1 MAGTL
6 TLDDYRERVYQFAYG
21 SRDDEEILFWL
32 NMSIK
37 ELARRW
43 RWSWLEKTASFATVA
58 SQAYTAF
65 PADFQYWGRLRR
77 ASGDSGTYAVP
88 EFVSELDPRYDH
100 PSKWYNVAQGEPKWY
115 TLWAEQCNWYP
126 TPDAVYTYTLD
137 YWFKPTE
144 FTSTPT
150 STCTVPDEFS
160 DVLVH
165 MVLLKSATREDDLAK
180 QQTLASI
187 VETHIQQM
195 MRDEKTRQRQN
206 RRSAA
211 MPDHYYGQYDSDIA
225 RWRRR

>member
-6 TLDDYRERVYQFAYG
+6 TLDDYRDRVYQFAYG
-21 SRDDEEILFWL
+21 SRDDEEVYYWL

-43 RWSWLEKTASFATVA
+43 RWSWLEKSASFATVA
-58 SQAYTAF
+58 SQSYTAF

-77 ASGDSGTYAVP
+77 ASGDTGSYFVP
-88 EFVSELDPRYDH
+88 EFVPELDARYDH
-100 PSKWYNVAQGEPKWY
+100 PSKRYNVAEQEPKWY
-115 TLWAEQCNWYP
+115 TLWADQCNWYP

-144 FTSTPT
+144 FTTTFS
-150 STCTVPDEFS
+150 STCDVPDIYS

-165 MVLLKSATREDDLAK
+165 MVLLKSAVREDDLAK
-180 QQTLASI
+180 QQNMASL
-187 VETHIQQM
+187 VEGMIQQM
-195 MRDEKTRQRQN
+195 IRDEKLRQRQT

-211 MPDHYYGQYDSDIA
+211 MPDTYYGEYDHDIA